1 MNKVELLQALRT
13 YQTEA
18 QAKFKR
24 DIIGLVIE
32 ILVEDIEHEK

>member
-1 MNKVELLQALRT
+1 MSKVELLQALRE

-18 QAKFKR
+18 KNKFKR
-24 DIIGLVIE
+24 DILELVID